1 MYQRIENIIKRNV
14 AEVMVLNFLYVL
26 KEDLK
31 RAFSHT
37 KYRYIIVL
45 LMIIALILI
54 PANISNTIY
63 ERTTEFGKLGFFDY
77 LFYMLSGAEL
87 FITEKI
93 DELEIPI
100 AWMAM
105 QFFCSF
111 LIFDYVYY
119 DLKGVGRNV
128 LIKSKS
134 KFKWWFSKCI
144 CTCTMVISVYGILF
158 VSSLVVTLFSSGDS
172 KELHMKL
179 IGTICELEGNYE
191 ANKDMMVY
199 LILVPLIVSISIS
212 LFQMLVSQWVKPVL
226 SMVVI
231 MSVSVF
237 SVYSNSKLL
246 WGNWSMILRSDL
258 CVADGVPGP
267 TAVIL
272 ALILGVIGSVVG
284 GIAFCKRDVI

>member
-1 MYQRIENIIKRNV
+1 M
-14 AEVMVLNFLYVL
+14 NFLHVL

-31 RAFSHT
+31 RAFLHT

-54 PANISNTIY
+54 PTNISNRIY
-63 ERTTEFGKLGFFDY
+63 ERTTEFGKMGFFDY
-77 LFYMLSGAEL
+77 LFYMLSGAEPV
-87 FITEKI
+87 IIEKI
-93 DELEIPI
+93 DELDIPI

-134 KFKWWFSKCI
+134 KFKWWLSKCI

-158 VSSLVVTLFSSGDS
+158 LSSYIVTLFSGGESA
-172 KELHMKL
+172 ELHMKL
-179 IGTICELEGNYE
+179 LGSVCKLDGNYE

-199 LILVPLIVSISIS
+199 LVLIPLIVSISIS
-212 LFQMLVSQWVKPVL
+212 LFQMMISQLVKPVL

-237 SVYSNSKLL
+237 SVYSNYKLW
-246 WGNWSMILRSDL
+246 WGNWGMILRSDL
-258 CVADGVPGP
+258 CVADGMSGF

-272 ALILGVIGSVVG
+272 ALILGVVGSVVG
-284 GIAFCKRDVI
+284 GIIFSKRDVI